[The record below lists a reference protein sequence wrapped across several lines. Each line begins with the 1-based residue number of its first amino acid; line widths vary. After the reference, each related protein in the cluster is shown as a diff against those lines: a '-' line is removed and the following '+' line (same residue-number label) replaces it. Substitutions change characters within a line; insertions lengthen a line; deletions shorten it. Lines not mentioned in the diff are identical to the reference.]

1 MKIRTDFVTNSS
13 SSSFIIAFKE
23 FPKIDNQTI
32 KKYPFLKNYDKLL
45 QTILFSSDGYETTEG
60 VISKNREEL
69 ENNFKKVYC
78 FDDDDLADYLE
89 DDDSLRKVFEQCLK
103 YIEKGY
109 SVLDKRIGYGNE
121 IYFELLEELE
131 KNNDIVILSKD

>member
-32 KKYPFLKNYDKLL
+32 KKYPFLKNYDRLL